1 MNKGHVSKKHTSFS
15 PIQWQS
21 QNPKPAKKNTYCP
34 LLSGGWDRNG
44 KKWCNYQG
52 QLMILVIYSLLYL
65 QLMM

>member
-21 QNPKPAKKNTYCP
+21 QNPKPAKENTYCP

-44 KKWCNYQG
+44 KK
-52 QLMILVIYSLLYL
+52 
-65 QLMM
+65 

>member
-34 LLSGGWDRNG
+34 QRFQVAGIEMVKNDATIRAS
-44 KKWCNYQG
+44 
-52 QLMILVIYSLLYL
+52 S
-65 QLMM
+65 